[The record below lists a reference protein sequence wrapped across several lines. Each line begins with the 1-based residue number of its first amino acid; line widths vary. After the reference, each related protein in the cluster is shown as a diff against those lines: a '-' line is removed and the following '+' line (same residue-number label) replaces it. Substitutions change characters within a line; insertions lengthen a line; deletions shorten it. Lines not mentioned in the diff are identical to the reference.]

1 MPYEPFSQDEHDQA
15 VEFGCLLLVGTAIV
29 IIVVIMLTM

>member
-15 VEFGCLLLVGTAIV
+15 VEFGCLLLVGVAIV
-29 IIVVIMLTM
+29 IIAVIMFVL